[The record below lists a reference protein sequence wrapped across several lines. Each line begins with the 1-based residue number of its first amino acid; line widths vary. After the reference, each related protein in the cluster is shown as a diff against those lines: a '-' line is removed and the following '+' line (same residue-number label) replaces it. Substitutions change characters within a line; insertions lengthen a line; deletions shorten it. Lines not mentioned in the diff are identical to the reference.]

1 MQELAFIRTV
11 LSDSGDA
18 KNYHAWGHRQ
28 WVLRTFGGWEAE
40 LAYVEELLQQDLRNN
55 SAWNQRFYVLQ
66 SSQDLKQLDVVR
78 GEVAY
83 ALRCGPPPPPHPPPP
98 PPNPPPKQP
107 PGGGGPPA
115 PRTPPPN
122 PPPTPQS
129 TPQTLHAA
137 VACPRAR

>member
-1 MQELAFIRTV
+1 MQELAFVRTV

-83 ALRCGPPPPPHPPPP
+83 ALRCATHP
-98 PPNPPPKQP
+98 
-107 PGGGGPPA
+107 
-115 PRTPPPN
+115 RPN

-129 TPQTLHAA
+129 TPWSTPIRLCAHALLTIH
-137 VACPRAR
+137 VSVHGVGMDARKYVV

>member
-1 MQELAFIRTV
+1 MQELAFVRTV

-83 ALRCGPPPPPHPPPP
+83 ALRCATHP
-98 PPNPPPKQP
+98 
-107 PGGGGPPA
+107 
-115 PRTPPPN
+115 RPN